1 MKRNYLLLALFL
13 VVAFIS
19 LNIKQVNSKIPFPAA
34 GSSGDPFT
42 GATCVQG
49 GCHAGPSQPSTSNL
63 LTLNIGTGNPTT
75 TLNNSFQYTPGQIY
89 NLGFALNSS
98 SGRYGFQIVPLKA
111 DSTMA
116 GSFTVSSASTTEI
129 HTLGVQGTATY
140 KQYMGHKSA
149 NTTKNWV
156 FKWTAPAAGSGNVTF
171 YYAYNLANADGQ
183 ATSADVIHNGS
194 VTITEGAGT
203 GIADI
208 STKVADLNI
217 FPNPITNNF
226 GLSFNL
232 IEANQV
238 AAQLYTLD
246 GKLAK
251 ELINEKMSG
260 GAFNQQFDI
269 AEFPAGIYL
278 VKINVGDASV
288 SKKIIK
294 L

>member
-13 VVAFIS
+13 VVAFAA
-19 LNIKQVNSKIPFPAA
+19 LDVKQVNSKVAAPPA
-34 GSSGDPFT
+34 GSVGDPFAT
-42 GATCVQG
+42 ATCIQS
-49 GCHAGPSQPSTSNL
+49 GCHVGTAQTPPANG
-63 LTLNIGTGNPTT
+63 LTLAIGTGNPTT
-75 TLNNSFQYTPGQIY
+75 PLTSSFQYTPGTAY
-89 NLGFALNSS
+89 NIGFGINSS
-98 SGRYGFQIVPLKA
+98 EARFGFQLIPLKA
-111 DSTMA
+111 SDNTMA
-116 GSFTVSSASTTEI
+116 GDVTATNNTNTSVATLASTRKYI
-129 HTLGVQGTATY
+129 
-140 KQYMGHKSA
+140 GHKSA
-149 NTTKNWV
+149 SSNKNWV
-156 FKWTAPAAGSGNVTF
+156 FRWTAPAAGTGAVTF
-171 YYAYNLANADGQ
+171 YYAYNTANGNNLADAADDIYK
-183 ATSADVIHNGS
+183 SS
-194 VTITEGAGT
+194 LTITEATGT

-217 FPNPITNNF
+217 FPNPITNSF

-251 ELINEKMSG
+251 ELINEKMSS

-269 AEFPAGIYL
+269 TEFPAGIYL
-278 VKINVGDASV
+278 VKMNVGDASV